1 VLRWELPGEQDP
13 LLQVSHPPL
22 NRALPGAK
30 TVGGGGIIARLV
42 DRDGQADIG
51 PRQIEQLLP

>member
-1 VLRWELPGEQDP
+1 LP
-13 LLQVSHPPL
+13 
-22 NRALPGAK
+22 RAK

-51 PRQIEQLLP
+51 PRQIEHKCP